1 MRISR
6 RREPMPAVAVTDRRR
21 SLLLA
26 QARAQLQSQPGVAV
40 GGPHAIREVR
50 AYQVGSTQ
58 SNAPYVVLQVHTASG
73 LAGYGE
79 CRTLSSAELKA
90 TAEAIVGRAAS
101 SYEVLD
107 PLIPRAVRG
116 ALNMALLD
124 IVGKATNAPVYRVL
138 GGPTRNK
145 ARAITRLQGD
155 SDALLADDLKKQFTA
170 GYRAFLLPIPP
181 PAARNQGSEFVRAAV
196 TRFEAMRAAQPTV
209 DLALEC
215 SAELSAGDAAA
226 LATALE
232 KLHPLWFDEP
242 CAVSNIATLHK
253 ISDETVVPLG
263 FGRGIADGG
272 VYQQMLREGVIDLLR
287 LDIHAHGITGMRK
300 LAALAETYYVDVAP
314 WHEGGPI
321 ANAAALHAAA
331 CIPNFYIAQLV
342 NPAPGAVQNGYF
354 TLSAA
359 PGLGVEVDER
369 QLEKGAIA

>member
-1 MRISR
+1 M
-6 RREPMPAVAVTDRRR
+6 EHAMPAVAVMNRRR
-21 SLLLA
+21 ALLLA
-26 QARAQLQSQPGVAV
+26 QARAQPQSQTNPAAP
-40 GGPHAIREVR
+40 GPHAITGVKAFQVAATQTNA
-50 AYQVGSTQ
+50 AYI
-58 SNAPYVVLQVHTASG
+58 VLQIRTASG
-73 LAGYGE
+73 LTGYGE

-90 TAEAIVGRAAS
+90 TVGAVTGRAAT

-107 PLIPRAVRG
+107 PLVPPAVRG

-124 IVGKATNAPVYRVL
+124 ILGKATNAPIYRLL

-145 ARAITRLQGD
+145 ARAITRLSGN
-155 SDALLADDLKKQFTA
+155 SDAQLVDDLKRQFAA

-181 PAARNQGSEFVRAAV
+181 PAARNQGSEFVRTAV
-196 TRFEAMRAAQPTV
+196 TRFEAMRAAEPTA

-232 KLHPLWFDEP
+232 RQHPLWFDEP

-263 FGRGIADGG
+263 FGRDIANGGI
-272 VYQQMLREGVIDLLR
+272 YQQLLREGVIDLLR
-287 LDIHAHGITGMRK
+287 LDVHTHGITGMRK

-342 NPAPGAVQNGYF
+342 NPAAGSVRDGYF